1 MEELNL
7 DRLRYYILRGMID
20 ASQPITLKTL
30 LDSHCLSRIK
40 HGVKLLGNVRVS
52 CLTGCLVCLTHL
64 LGSIR
69 F

>member
-40 HGVKLLGNVRVS
+40 HGVKLLGNVRDFRV
-52 CLTGCLVCLTHL
+52 
-64 LGSIR
+64 
-69 F
+69 